1 MTYEEAQDMHMLN
14 QINPGYT
21 CQCDEELK
29 IVCQQCL
36 EADKE
41 EENYFAELQRNLP
54 PDINGRITAIKK
66 EIAEIEALRKANRIS
81 AHDIED
87 VSDLYEFHLEWNAL
101 LSELREEL
109 EYLEQI
115 QRKNDSK

>member
-1 MTYEEAQDMHMLN
+1 MTYEETNDMYMLN
-14 QINPGYT
+14 QIDPGYT
-21 CQCDEELK
+21 CTCDEELK

-36 EADKE
+36 EAD
-41 EENYFAELQRNLP
+41 RNLP
-54 PDINGRITAIKK
+54 VDINGRITEIKK

-81 AHDIED
+81 AHDIEN
-87 VSDLYEFHLEWNAL
+87 VSDLYEFHLEWNCL